1 MPKDE
6 FVAEDPMEL
15 VGMVMPG
22 GPGMLEA
29 MAEAL
34 VEEYVLLGWD
44 ATRLMTLFVNPL
56 FVATH
61 RIYRQKGEAYVREL
75 IDATCAKF
83 RIPPRPDETM
93 LFEPQTFRSVRAS
106 IDLLENAPPV
116 NRHSTLV
123 VLE

>member
-44 ATRLMTLFVNPL
+44 APRLMTLFVNPL

-75 IDATCAKF
+75 IDATCARW
-83 RIPPRPDETM
+83 RITTTPETPRPS
-93 LFEPQTFRSVRAS
+93 FAPGGGS
-106 IDLLENAPPV
+106 NAAQVERDRPYA
-116 NRHSTLV
+116 
-123 VLE
+123 